1 MKKPRA
7 GRRKE
12 LSRNR
17 FHALGPSHPWTSW
30 TPVPEVLFI
39 KYFRVRHFGVY
50 NLLQHYVTRGTLW
63 FGCYW
68 QQFYVVHVQVLL
80 GACTLLCDEQ
90 ERPLVNKI
98 DEKKR
103 CDGEEKKVK
112 KDYTLHRGSLIAP
125 RSTS

>member
-1 MKKPRA
+1 M
-7 GRRKE
+7 
-12 LSRNR
+12 
-17 FHALGPSHPWTSW
+17 
-30 TPVPEVLFI
+30 
-39 KYFRVRHFGVY
+39 
-50 NLLQHYVTRGTLW
+50 
-63 FGCYW
+63 
-68 QQFYVVHVQVLL
+68 
-80 GACTLLCDEQ
+80 LCDEQ